1 MNWKQELEKEIR
13 SLGEDITS
21 LATTLTEEE
30 MTREFDGESYG
41 LNSGGSF
48 TAWTTNYVYFPATY
62 DGTEW
67 VESVP
72 RDPCMKKTHPIGG

>member
-30 MTREFDGESYG
+30 MTREFDGLKG
-41 LNSGGSF
+41 LNSGDPF
-48 TAWTTNYVYFPATY
+48 TAWTTNYVYFPVIY
-62 DGTEW
+62 DGVEW

-72 RDPCMKKTHPIGG
+72 RDPCMKKTHHIGG

>member
-30 MTREFDGESYG
+30 MTREFNGESYG
-41 LNSGGSF
+41 LCWGDSF

-72 RDPCMKKTHPIGG
+72 RDPCMKKTPHIGG

>member
-1 MNWKQELEKEIR
+1 MNWKQELENEIR

-41 LNSGGSF
+41 LPWGDSF

-62 DGTEW
+62 DGMEW

-72 RDPCMKKTHPIGG
+72 RDPCMKKTHHIGG

>member
-1 MNWKQELEKEIR
+1 MNWKQELENEIR

-41 LNSGGSF
+41 LCWGDSF
-48 TAWTTNYVYFPATY
+48 TAWTTNYVYFPVTY
-62 DGTEW
+62 DGVEW

-72 RDPCMKKTHPIGG
+72 RDPCMKKTHHIGG